1 MSDYTDEEIGRA
13 MREYWEFQGL
23 GSAGDQ
29 ISAIKE
35 LYARDAERRDLDRC
49 TPYTTADLRAAL
61 AAEREAGAKTERIN
75 FDIWSD
81 EYAPPADSPLLTGVF
96 GAETAPP
103 KRRLSVMTVRNAL
116 RALGVLFYAIG
127 NDRALVSEDDAADL
141 AARLRSVGLRD
152 FTIDGADAGGFIV
165 RPVSG
170 ISPTPRPNGV
180 TSIDE
185 GGGITSED
193 R

>member
-81 EYAPPADSPLLTGVF
+81 EYAPPADSPLLAGVF
-96 GAETAPP
+96 GAETVPEWLTTEE
-103 KRRLSVMTVRNAL
+103 RRYGQTVDPMSDELSAAVIRGLTIALKIRGLTIALKQLPQNA
-116 RALGVLFYAIG
+116 GF
-127 NDRALVSEDDAADL
+127 
-141 AARLRSVGLRD
+141 RS
-152 FTIDGADAGGFIV
+152 
-165 RPVSG
+165 
-170 ISPTPRPNGV
+170 
-180 TSIDE
+180 
-185 GGGITSED
+185 
-193 R
+193 